1 MCISAGASVSG
12 ASWKTISMPS
22 IVCVSIGCSMLCVG
36 AISPAVPRATP
47 LPSPASTWPRG
58 PRGSRLPNWNCA
70 RRIIGRPAST
80 FSPEIASMK
89 PAGAMTAT
97 LPALTSASSIT
108 PRTPP

>member
-22 IVCVSIGCSMLCVG
+22 IVCASTAFTIDWVG
-36 AISPAVPRATP
+36 AIRPGVPRATL
-47 LPSPASTWPRG
+47 LPRPASTWPRA
-58 PRGSRLPNWNCA
+58 PRGSIVPNWNCA
-70 RRIIGRPAST
+70 RRPIGGPAST

-89 PAGAMTAT
+89 PAGAITRT
-97 LPALTSASSIT
+97 FPAFTSASSTT